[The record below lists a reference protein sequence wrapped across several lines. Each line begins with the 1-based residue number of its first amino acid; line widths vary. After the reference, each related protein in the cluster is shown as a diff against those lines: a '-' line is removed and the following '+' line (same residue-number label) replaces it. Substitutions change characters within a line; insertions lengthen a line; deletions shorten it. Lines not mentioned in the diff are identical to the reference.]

1 MKVVKRRLK
10 KLWYSVFCDHPYT
23 YPGRFLIRLL
33 PESRKLRFYDENFS
47 FQPPSNLIANMVRIE
62 LIRQHHQ
69 RSDQEIRSLNR
80 EKLWGAAASKRR
92 LDVKHEQFQGTE
104 ALAEER
110 ATLLSQLQE
119 LLAVSPSYHTICEVG
134 TGHGAFLNLMSSRY
148 TLIKRY
154 VGFDLNRELILEN
167 QETYIGTALE
177 FVEGEV
183 TDWIDACC
191 GGGII
196 FVVWGVLE

>member
-80 EKLWGAAASKRR
+80 EKLWGAATSKRR

-167 QETYIGTALE
+167 QETYIGTYI
-177 FVEGEV
+177 G
-183 TDWIDACC
+183 TP
-191 GGGII
+191 
-196 FVVWGVLE
+196 GVC